1 MGFVESVTT
10 VFHNIRVRETTINLQ
25 VRGDK

>member
-10 VFHNIRVRETTINLQ
+10 VFHNIKVSETTINLQ